1 MVLLGV
7 FFPSIQPPLL
17 FMFHTLP
24 IAYASRIKAS
34 VDSPINLLVEHFG
47 TGSSGLLLIT
57 KDDTLRGSHAT
68 LRNMSGT
75 CKGSQ
80 S

>member
-1 MVLLGV
+1 MVFLGV

-17 FMFHTLP
+17 FMFHTLHV
-24 IAYASRIKAS
+24 AYARRIKAS
-34 VDSPINLLVEHFG
+34 VESPINLLVEHFG
-47 TGSSGLLLIT
+47 TEPSGQLLIT
-57 KDDTLRGSHAT
+57 KDDILRGSHAT